1 MPTPKKAD
9 INIDIMQAR
18 LPKGTLK
25 RMDKVLKGGE
35 IRSHFLR
42 NAVENELRHREAALK
57 RRRQREPE
65 PIEQERTLTA
75 AE

>member
-1 MPTPKKAD
+1 MPAHQNRKKTEPD
-9 INIDIMQAR
+9 IDIMQAR
-18 LPKGTLK
+18 LPKGTLR

-42 NAVENELRHREAALK
+42 AAVENELRRREGAAK
-57 RRRQREPE
+57 RRE
-65 PIEQERTLTA
+65 PIEPQQQLEA